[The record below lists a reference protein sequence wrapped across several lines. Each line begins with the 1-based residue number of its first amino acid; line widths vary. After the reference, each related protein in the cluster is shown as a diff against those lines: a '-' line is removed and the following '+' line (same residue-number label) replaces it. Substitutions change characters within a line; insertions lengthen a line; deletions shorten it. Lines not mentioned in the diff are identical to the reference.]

1 MGVFLGLLLTVNNS
15 LLDFEETLKLSLH
28 SKKAFQG
35 QFVCSENEGTDCD
48 FLGRF
53 CCCCFFSL
61 SMAISIY
68 PSLINSFHIFYYM
81 FIDLFGCICV
91 FVYFCV
97 SSLACFLVCFFTQAR
112 VYQCLCI
119 AWILV
124 SSAYHFPQFG
134 SADRGHSKANPWVAG
149 RTCRQT
155 SNWKVLDDV

>member
-28 SKKAFQG
+28 SKKAFKVNL
-35 QFVCSENEGTDCD
+35 FVLKMKAQTVT

-68 PSLINSFHIFYYM
+68 PSLINSFHIFYYI

-112 VYQCLCI
+112 VYRCLCI
-119 AWILV
+119 A
-124 SSAYHFPQFG
+124 
-134 SADRGHSKANPWVAG
+134 
-149 RTCRQT
+149 
-155 SNWKVLDDV
+155 

>member
-1 MGVFLGLLLTVNNS
+1 MKRLWNFPYILKRPFKVNLFVLKMKAQTV
-15 LLDFEETLKLSLH
+15 T
-28 SKKAFQG
+28 
-35 QFVCSENEGTDCD
+35 

-68 PSLINSFHIFYYM
+68 PSLINSFHIFYYI
-81 FIDLFGCICV
+81 FIDLFGCTCV

>member
-1 MGVFLGLLLTVNNS
+1 MKRLWNFPYILKRPFKVNLFVLKMKAQTV
-15 LLDFEETLKLSLH
+15 T
-28 SKKAFQG
+28 
-35 QFVCSENEGTDCD
+35 

-68 PSLINSFHIFYYM
+68 PSLINSFHIFYYI
-81 FIDLFGCICV
+81 FIHLFGCICV

-112 VYQCLCI
+112 VYRCLCI

-124 SSAYHFPQFG
+124 SSAYHFTQFG

>member
-15 LLDFEETLKLSLH
+15 LLDFEETLKLSLP

-68 PSLINSFHIFYYM
+68 PSLINSFHIFYYI

-112 VYQCLCI
+112 VYRCLCI
-119 AWILV
+119 A
-124 SSAYHFPQFG
+124 
-134 SADRGHSKANPWVAG
+134 
-149 RTCRQT
+149 
-155 SNWKVLDDV
+155 

>member
-1 MGVFLGLLLTVNNS
+1 MKRLWNFPYILKRPFKVNLFVLKMKAQTVT
-15 LLDFEETLKLSLH
+15 F
-28 SKKAFQG
+28 F
-35 QFVCSENEGTDCD
+35 
-48 FLGRF
+48 GRF

-155 SNWKVLDDV
+155 SNWKLLDDV

>member
-1 MGVFLGLLLTVNNS
+1 MKRLWNFPYILKRPFKVNLFVLKMKAQTV
-15 LLDFEETLKLSLH
+15 T
-28 SKKAFQG
+28 
-35 QFVCSENEGTDCD
+35 

-68 PSLINSFHIFYYM
+68 PSLINSFHIFYYI

-112 VYQCLCI
+112 VYRCLCI

-124 SSAYHFPQFG
+124 SSAYHFTQFG

-155 SNWKVLDDV
+155 SNWKVLNDV

>member
-1 MGVFLGLLLTVNNS
+1 MKRLWNFPYILKRPFKVNLFVLKMKAQTV
-15 LLDFEETLKLSLH
+15 T
-28 SKKAFQG
+28 
-35 QFVCSENEGTDCD
+35 

-68 PSLINSFHIFYYM
+68 PSLINSFHIFYYI

-119 AWILV
+119 AWILA

>member
-1 MGVFLGLLLTVNNS
+1 MKRLWNFPYILKRPFKVNLFVLKMKAQTV
-15 LLDFEETLKLSLH
+15 T
-28 SKKAFQG
+28 
-35 QFVCSENEGTDCD
+35 

-68 PSLINSFHIFYYM
+68 PSLINSFHIFYYI

>member
-1 MGVFLGLLLTVNNS
+1 MKRLWNFPYILKRPFKVNLFVLKMKAQTV
-15 LLDFEETLKLSLH
+15 T
-28 SKKAFQG
+28 
-35 QFVCSENEGTDCD
+35 

-68 PSLINSFHIFYYM
+68 PSLINSFHIFYYI

-112 VYQCLCI
+112 VYRCLCI

-124 SSAYHFPQFG
+124 SSAYHFTQFG